1 MILQFLNS
9 VNFYRQKKAA
19 ESSKTENIFEVFD
32 CIITKMKKSII
43 NVTEW
48 LKNRSFNS
56 HFGANIMDK
65 KFRCPM
71 PTKFFIESG
80 NICNLRCP
88 FCGTGLQRKGSTR
101 GFMSLN
107 TFKIIL
113 AKIEPYTKH
122 ISLYNYGEP
131 FLNKDFLEM
140 ASLSTASGIAC
151 ATHSNLT
158 AFKFDDEFAENVIR
172 SGLSFISASIDGA
185 SQESY
190 SRYRVGGNFDLAIE
204 NLALLQRTKDR
215 LGLSHPELVWKFLIN
230 AFNEH
235 EQAEAQD
242 IAKTIGVPIEFHLM
256 DVWGNAE
263 WKSSLHFE
271 QEVWG
276 QEREFSR
283 IINSPE
289 KSFENRVFPVSIE
302 HLELH
307 PQLNYWCEQPFDA
320 MVINWNG
327 EVFPCVTTCDDRFSL
342 GNILK
347 TDIETL
353 WNNSKYRACREFLYN
368 FGPVQKSNAVC
379 AILNCE
385 LKQKYLETARN

>member
-1 MILQFLNS
+1 
-9 VNFYRQKKAA
+9 
-19 ESSKTENIFEVFD
+19 
-32 CIITKMKKSII
+32 MKKLI
-43 NVTEW
+43 NNVAEW
-48 LKNRSFNS
+48 LKNHSFNS

-65 KFRCPM
+65 KFRCPP

-88 FCGTGLQRKGSTR
+88 FCGTGLRQEGSVR

-107 TFKIIL
+107 NFKVIL
-113 AKIEPYTKH
+113 TKIEPYTKH

-140 ASLSTASGIAC
+140 ASLSAASGIAC

-158 AFKFDDEFAENVIR
+158 AFKFDEQNAEDIIK
-172 SGLSFISASIDGA
+172 SGLTFISASIDGA
-185 SQESY
+185 SQETY
-190 SRYRVGGNFDLAIE
+190 GKYRVGGSFELAIA
-204 NLALLQRTKDR
+204 NLALLQRTKEK
-215 LGLSHPELVWKFLIN
+215 LGSFTPEFIWKFLIN

-235 EQAEAQD
+235 EQAKAIE

-256 DVWGNAE
+256 DVWGNPE
-263 WKSSLHFE
+263 WKSSLHHE

-276 QEREFSR
+276 QEKDLSR
-283 IINSPE
+283 IIKSTE
-289 KSFENRVFPVSIE
+289 KLQKNRAFPVSIE
-302 HLELH
+302 NLRLH

-327 EVFPCVTTCDDRFSL
+327 EVFPCVTTCDDKFSL
-342 GNILK
+342 GNILS
-347 TDIETL
+347 TDLETL
-353 WNNSKYRACREFLYN
+353 WNNPNYRACRKFLYN

-379 AILNCE
+379 ATLNCE